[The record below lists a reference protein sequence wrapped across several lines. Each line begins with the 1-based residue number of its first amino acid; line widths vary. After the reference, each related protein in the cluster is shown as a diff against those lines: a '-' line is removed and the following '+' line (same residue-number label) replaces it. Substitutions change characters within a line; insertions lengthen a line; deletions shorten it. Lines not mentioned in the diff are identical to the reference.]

1 MDGSENCSLVRWNP
15 AAAPPRGVDKDA
27 ASSSP
32 AVPRSREEISL
43 LSANLLSS
51 MRKSVRAHCPVR
63 GRATSVLLDNV
74 AKGPPRPPQPVCR
87 HYDSFHPICRFLSIA
102 SYARSPAFTA
112 PNRVGH
118 THTNYA
124 VEYTET
130 FVSYLRHAA
139 RESEVLL
146 ASAPPPSEPER
157 AALARNRV

>member
-1 MDGSENCSLVRWNP
+1 MDRRTVRSFAGTP
-15 AAAPPRGVDKDA
+15 PPRRLA
-27 ASSSP
+27 ASTRMPRLPPSP
-32 AVPRSREEISL
+32 AVLRSREEIGL

-51 MRKSVRAHCPVR
+51 MRKSVRAHRPVEEGAR
-63 GRATSVLLDNV
+63 FLITLR
-74 AKGPPRPPQPVCR
+74 KGPRAR
-87 HYDSFHPICRFLSIA
+87 ASYSFHPICRLVSIA
-102 SYARSPAFTA
+102 SYALSPLFTA

-139 RESEVLL
+139 RERAEVLL